1 MAADEEAIATA
12 LMSYQDALSRS
23 DANAV
28 TKLFTTDGVLM
39 AQESP
44 SAVGTDAVRQAYGGH
59 VWWHCFGHPLR
70 DC

>member
-1 MAADEEAIATA
+1 MVADEEAIATVLA
-12 LMSYQDALSRS
+12 SYQDALSRS

-44 SAVGTDAVRQAYGGH
+44 SIVPPARGPEPCV
-59 VWWHCFGHPLR
+59 
-70 DC
+70 